1 MRYKVILS
9 MIISISAFSIVKII
23 NSYNSSNYYLPKTV
37 QNNLN
42 QKERIQPKSSNS
54 KQLQITWDVLDNWEE
69 TSGNNFALATYKIN
83 DKVFDAEISITM
95 FPGNAGGV
103 KNNVNRWRRQLEL
116 PELDIESINKN
127 AEIRSNSLGKFSI
140 YKIINDQKPET
151 AFLCMIQSSGDNT
164 IFIKLKSTLN
174 GINRLKNIFYN
185 FCFSIRDKE

>member
-1 MRYKVILS
+1 MKYKVILS

-23 NSYNSSNYYLPKTV
+23 NSYNSSNYYFSKKV

-42 QKERIQPKSSNS
+42 KKERIQAKSSNS
-54 KQLQITWDVLDNWEE
+54 KQLKITWDILENWEE

-164 IFIKLKSTLN
+164 IFIKLKSTFN